1 MFYIENN
8 DKPNWFERTFN
19 LIKLQDDTLIIPIC
33 EKTNQNQIQKLAE
46 KTNKIIKKYSKSNKI
61 ILSKNIN
68 NKYLNLLNSY
78 DFEIQ
83 NGKFLKEILLTD
95 IVEYTILKMQLK
107 KENTSISILINDLND
122 IEFENIKILSKEYK
136 NVNVVTN
143 HIEKFKKLKEQLE
156 QEGIIITITNNKK
169 KSLIKSKIIVNFD
182 FPTELINKYNIEE
195 DAIILNLKNKIKIN
209 KKRFNGLNIYDYEI
223 DFRDYNKNTRAICG
237 TYYLKDL
244 YEASLYRKQGFKELR
259 KTIKNDKVIIKKLI
273 LNSGSEI

>member
-156 QEGIIITITNNKK
+156 QEGIITTITNNKK
-169 KSLIKSKIIVNFD
+169 KSLIKSKITVNFD

-209 KKRFNGLNIYDYEI
+209 KKRFNGLNIYEVTCLSIRELIDY
-223 DFRDYNKNTRAICG
+223 
-237 TYYLKDL
+237 
-244 YEASLYRKQGFKELR
+244 
-259 KTIKNDKVIIKKLI
+259 
-273 LNSGSEI
+273 

>member
-156 QEGIIITITNNKK
+156 QEGIITTITNNKK

>member
-33 EKTNQNQIQKLAE
+33 EKTNQNQIQKLEE

-156 QEGIIITITNNKK
+156 QEGIITTITNNKK
-169 KSLIKSKIIVNFD
+169 KSLIKSKITVNFD

>member
-156 QEGIIITITNNKK
+156 QEGIITTITNNKK
-169 KSLIKSKIIVNFD
+169 KSLIKSKITVNFD

>member
-169 KSLIKSKIIVNFD
+169 KSLIKSKITVNFD